1 MLCFFCWTFWVDWL
15 VMIKLTNNS
24 QTKKNY
30 PRMINTSS
38 VERKFWKMIF
48 FSTKDQFCRQ
58 RASPS
63 IGLVGCLQF
72 FQKLGFHAW
81 GQVLDQWADFAIDRR
96 RWSYK
101 LFSSGISVPRQS
113 AAIIHYFACIYFCN
127 LLGSGEREGQKE
139 SSCKFKK
146 SKFPLDWY
154 R

>member
-1 MLCFFCWTFWVDWL
+1 MLCFFSWTFWVDWL

-24 QTKKNY
+24 QKKLSQNDKY
-30 PRMINTSS
+30 
-38 VERKFWKMIF
+38 VECWEKILKDDFF

-101 LFSSGISVPRQS
+101 FFSSGISVPRQS

-139 SSCKFKK
+139 SLCKFKK
-146 SKFPLDWY
+146 SKCPLDWY